1 MLQYNH
7 TGDIKQGGKIMQ
19 IKIGN
24 KIKELRK
31 RDGRKQEDLA
41 NALGVTCQAV
51 SRWEANGGYP
61 DMEMIPAI
69 ANYFNVSIDEL
80 FGYSKDRG
88 DKLKAILLKA
98 DKAIGENS
106 DMTEC
111 VEMLRAAIEEFP
123 SEPKL
128 YMNLGFALDLLGW
141 KKYGARSYTRNDSD
155 YAYEDTEYNSQNIY
169 WQEALKAYEKAL
181 TFDITAEDRDAMTQ
195 RLVLYYAKMGYTD
208 KAKSLAL
215 RQNSIITC
223 RETLM
228 PKATEAEERDKYQG
242 EAIISFLTELKNV
255 LCNSICTK
263 ISLFTKAEGTKLFID
278 LAHLYE
284 SIFSDGRCG
293 VAHSHLRELYLHAA
307 VYEAR
312 FNKNTDQAFEYFK
325 KGFEHKKLY
334 DTIRCTGEYQ
344 YSSPLVAKVTFP
356 SENFPSISA
365 TFWKGWIEVLP
376 LELKERIKSDAEYA
390 ECFVE

>member
-1 MLQYNH
+1 MN
-7 TGDIKQGGKIMQ
+7 
-19 IKIGN
+19 IKIGE
-24 KIKELRK
+24 KIKQLRQ

-41 NALGVTCQAV
+41 NALGVSPQAI

-61 DMEMIPAI
+61 DMELIPAI
-69 ANYFNVSIDEL
+69 ANYFNISIDEL

-88 DKLKAILLKA
+88 DKLKAILSKA
-98 DKAIGENS
+98 DKAIGENG
-106 DMTEC
+106 DLTEC

-155 YAYEDTEYNSQNIY
+155 YAYEDTEYNSQNVY
-169 WQEALKAYEKAL
+169 WQEALSAYEKAL

-208 KAKSLAL
+208 RAKTLASK
-215 RQNSIITC
+215 QNSIISC

-263 ISLFTKAEGTKLFID
+263 ISLFTKAEGTKLFVD

-334 DTIRCTGEYQ
+334 DSIRCTGEYQ
-344 YSSPLVAKVTFP
+344 YTSPLVAKVTFP
-356 SENFPSISA
+356 SANFPSVPS

-376 LELKERIKSDAEYA
+376 EEFKERIKADSNYA
-390 ECFVE
+390 ECFE

>member
-1 MLQYNH
+1 MN
-7 TGDIKQGGKIMQ
+7 
-19 IKIGN
+19 IKIGE
-24 KIKELRK
+24 KIKQLRQ

-41 NALGVTCQAV
+41 NALGVSPQAI

-61 DMEMIPAI
+61 DMELIPAI
-69 ANYFNVSIDEL
+69 ANYFNISIDEL

-88 DKLKAILLKA
+88 DKLKAILSKA
-98 DKAIGENS
+98 DKAIGENG
-106 DMTEC
+106 DLTEC

-155 YAYEDTEYNSQNIY
+155 YAYEDTEYNSQNVY
-169 WQEALKAYEKAL
+169 WQEALSAYEKAL
-181 TFDITAEDRDAMTQ
+181 TFDITAEDRDVMTQ

-208 KAKSLAL
+208 RAKTLASK
-215 RQNSIITC
+215 QNSIISC

-263 ISLFTKAEGTKLFID
+263 ISLFTKAEGTKLFVD

-334 DTIRCTGEYQ
+334 DSIRCTGEYQ
-344 YSSPLVAKVTFP
+344 YTSPLVAKVTFP
-356 SENFPSISA
+356 SENFPSVSA
-365 TFWKGWIEVLP
+365 SFWKGWIEVLP
-376 LELKERIKSDAEYA
+376 EEFKERIKADTNYA
-390 ECFVE
+390 ECFA

>member
-1 MLQYNH
+1 MN
-7 TGDIKQGGKIMQ
+7 
-19 IKIGN
+19 IKIGE
-24 KIKELRK
+24 KIKQLRQ

-41 NALGVTCQAV
+41 NALGVSPQAI

-61 DMEMIPAI
+61 DMELIPAI
-69 ANYFNVSIDEL
+69 ANYFNISIDEL

-88 DKLKAILLKA
+88 DKLKAILSKA
-98 DKAIGENS
+98 DKAIGENG
-106 DMTEC
+106 DLTEC

-155 YAYEDTEYNSQNIY
+155 YAYEDTEYNSQNVY
-169 WQEALKAYEKAL
+169 WQEALSAYEKAL
-181 TFDITAEDRDAMTQ
+181 TFDITAEERDAMTQ

-208 KAKSLAL
+208 RAKTLASK
-215 RQNSIITC
+215 QNSIISC

-263 ISLFTKAEGTKLFID
+263 ISLFTKAEGTKLFVD

-334 DTIRCTGEYQ
+334 DSIRCTGEYQ
-344 YSSPLVAKVTFP
+344 YTSPLVAKVTFP
-356 SENFPSISA
+356 SANFPSVPS

-376 LELKERIKSDAEYA
+376 EELKERIKADSNYA
-390 ECFVE
+390 ECFE

>member
-1 MLQYNH
+1 MN
-7 TGDIKQGGKIMQ
+7 
-19 IKIGN
+19 IKIGE
-24 KIKELRK
+24 KIKQLRQ

-41 NALGVTCQAV
+41 NALGVSPQAI

-61 DMEMIPAI
+61 DMELIPAI
-69 ANYFNVSIDEL
+69 ANYFNISIDEL

-88 DKLKAILLKA
+88 DKLKAILSKA
-98 DKAIGENS
+98 DKAIGENG
-106 DMTEC
+106 DLTEC

-128 YMNLGFALDLLGW
+128 YMNLGFALDLFGW

-155 YAYEDTEYNSQNIY
+155 YAYEDTEYNSQNVY
-169 WQEALKAYEKAL
+169 WQEALSAYEKAL

-208 KAKSLAL
+208 RAKTLASK
-215 RQNSIITC
+215 QNSIISC

-263 ISLFTKAEGTKLFID
+263 ISLFTKAEGTKLFVD

-334 DTIRCTGEYQ
+334 ESIRCTGEYQ
-344 YSSPLVAKVTFP
+344 YTSPLVAKVTFP
-356 SENFPSISA
+356 SENFPSSSA

-376 LELKERIKSDAEYA
+376 EEFKARIKSDSNYA
-390 ECFVE
+390 ECFE

>member
-1 MLQYNH
+1 MN
-7 TGDIKQGGKIMQ
+7 
-19 IKIGN
+19 IKIGE
-24 KIKELRK
+24 KIKQLRQ

-41 NALGVTCQAV
+41 NALGVSPQAI

-61 DMEMIPAI
+61 DMELIPAI
-69 ANYFNVSIDEL
+69 ANYFNISIDEL

-88 DKLKAILLKA
+88 DKLKAILSKA
-98 DKAIGENS
+98 DKAIGENG
-106 DMTEC
+106 DLTEC

-155 YAYEDTEYNSQNIY
+155 YAYEDTEYNSQNVY
-169 WQEALKAYEKAL
+169 WQEALSAYEKAL
-181 TFDITAEDRDAMTQ
+181 TFDITAEERDAMTQ

-208 KAKSLAL
+208 RAKTLASK
-215 RQNSIITC
+215 QNSIISC

-228 PKATEAEERDKYQG
+228 PKATEADERDKYQG

-263 ISLFTKAEGTKLFID
+263 ISLFTKAEGTKLFVD

-312 FNKNTDQAFEYFK
+312 FNKTTDQAFEYFK

-334 DTIRCTGEYQ
+334 DSIRCTGEYQ
-344 YSSPLVAKVTFP
+344 YTSPLVAKVTFP
-356 SENFPSISA
+356 SANFPSVPS

-376 LELKERIKSDAEYA
+376 EEFKERIKADTNYA
-390 ECFVE
+390 ECFA

>member
-1 MLQYNH
+1 MN
-7 TGDIKQGGKIMQ
+7 
-19 IKIGN
+19 IKIGE
-24 KIKELRK
+24 KIRQLRQ

-41 NALGVTCQAV
+41 NALGVSPQAI

-61 DMEMIPAI
+61 DMELIPAI
-69 ANYFNVSIDEL
+69 ANYFNISIDEL

-88 DKLKAILLKA
+88 DKLKAILSKA
-98 DKAIGENS
+98 DKAIGEN
-106 DMTEC
+106 DDLTEC
-111 VEMLRAAIEEFP
+111 VEMLRSAIEEFP

-155 YAYEDTEYNSQNIY
+155 YAYEDTEYNSQNVY
-169 WQEALKAYEKAL
+169 WQEALRAYEKAL
-181 TFDITAEDRDAMTQ
+181 TFDITAEDRDVMTQ

-208 KAKSLAL
+208 KAKTLASN
-215 RQNSIITC
+215 QNSIISC

-263 ISLFTKAEGTKLFID
+263 ISLFTKAEGTKLFVD

-325 KGFEHKKLY
+325 KGFEHKQLY
-334 DTIRCTGEYQ
+334 DSIRCTGEYQ
-344 YSSPLVAKVTFP
+344 YTSPLVSKVTFP
-356 SENFPSISA
+356 SANFPSVPS

-376 LELKERIKSDAEYA
+376 EEFKARIKSDPNYA
-390 ECFVE
+390 ECFE

>member
-1 MLQYNH
+1 MN
-7 TGDIKQGGKIMQ
+7 
-19 IKIGN
+19 IKIGE
-24 KIKELRK
+24 KIKQLRH

-41 NALGVTCQAV
+41 NALGVSPQAI

-61 DMEMIPAI
+61 DMELIPAI
-69 ANYFNVSIDEL
+69 ANYFNISIDEL
-80 FGYSKDRG
+80 FGYSKDRQE
-88 DKLKAILLKA
+88 KLKSILEKA
-98 DKAIGENS
+98 DKAIGENG

-141 KKYGARSYTRNDSD
+141 KKYGARSYTKDGSD
-155 YAYEDTEYNSQNIY
+155 YTYEDTEYNSQNVY
-169 WQEALKAYEKAL
+169 WQEALSAYEKAL
-181 TFDITAEDRDAMTQ
+181 TFDITAEERDVMTQ

-208 KAKSLAL
+208 RAKTLASK
-215 RQNSIITC
+215 QNSIISC

-263 ISLFTKAEGTKLFID
+263 ISLFTKAEGTKLFVD

-334 DTIRCTGEYQ
+334 ESIRCTGEYQ
-344 YSSPLVAKVTFP
+344 YTSPLVAKVTFP
-356 SENFPSISA
+356 SANFPSVPA

-376 LELKERIKSDAEYA
+376 EEFKERIKADPNYS
-390 ECFVE
+390 ECFE

>member
-1 MLQYNH
+1 MN
-7 TGDIKQGGKIMQ
+7 
-19 IKIGN
+19 IKIGE
-24 KIKELRK
+24 KIKQLRQ

-41 NALGVTCQAV
+41 NALGVSPQAI

-61 DMEMIPAI
+61 DMELIPAI
-69 ANYFNVSIDEL
+69 ANYFNISIDEL

-88 DKLKAILLKA
+88 DKLKAILSKA
-98 DKAIGENS
+98 DKAIGENG
-106 DMTEC
+106 DLTEC

-155 YAYEDTEYNSQNIY
+155 YAYEDTEYNSQNVY
-169 WQEALKAYEKAL
+169 WQEALSAYEKAL

-208 KAKSLAL
+208 RAKTLASK
-215 RQNSIITC
+215 QNSIISC

-263 ISLFTKAEGTKLFID
+263 ISLFTKAEGTKLFVD

-284 SIFSDGRCG
+284 SIFSGGRCG

-334 DTIRCTGEYQ
+334 DSIRCTGEYQ
-344 YSSPLVAKVTFP
+344 YTSPLVAKVTFP
-356 SENFPSISA
+356 SANFPSVPS

-376 LELKERIKSDAEYA
+376 EEFKERIKSDSNYA
-390 ECFVE
+390 ECFE

>member
-1 MLQYNH
+1 MN
-7 TGDIKQGGKIMQ
+7 
-19 IKIGN
+19 IKIGE
-24 KIKELRK
+24 KIKQLRQ

-41 NALGVTCQAV
+41 NALGVSPQAI

-61 DMEMIPAI
+61 DMELIPAI
-69 ANYFNVSIDEL
+69 ANYFNISIDEL

-88 DKLKAILLKA
+88 DKLKAILSKA
-98 DKAIGENS
+98 DKAIGENG
-106 DMTEC
+106 DLTEC

-155 YAYEDTEYNSQNIY
+155 YAYEDTEYNSQNVY
-169 WQEALKAYEKAL
+169 WQEALSAYEKAL
-181 TFDITAEDRDAMTQ
+181 TFDITAEDRDVMTQ

-208 KAKSLAL
+208 RAKTLASK
-215 RQNSIITC
+215 QNSIISC

-263 ISLFTKAEGTKLFID
+263 ISLFTKAEGTKLFVD

-284 SIFSDGRCG
+284 SIFRDGRCG

-334 DTIRCTGEYQ
+334 ESIRCTGEYQ
-344 YSSPLVAKVTFP
+344 YTSPLVAKVTFP
-356 SENFPSISA
+356 SENFPSVSA
-365 TFWKGWIEVLP
+365 YFWKGWIEVLP
-376 LELKERIKSDAEYA
+376 EEFKARIKADSNYA
-390 ECFVE
+390 ECFE

>member
-1 MLQYNH
+1 MN
-7 TGDIKQGGKIMQ
+7 
-19 IKIGN
+19 IKIGE
-24 KIKELRK
+24 KIKNLRQ

-41 NALGVTCQAV
+41 NALGVSPQAI

-61 DMEMIPAI
+61 DMELIPAI
-69 ANYFNVSIDEL
+69 ANYFNISIDEL

-88 DKLKAILLKA
+88 DKLKAILSKA
-98 DKAIGENS
+98 DKAIGENG

-111 VEMLRAAIEEFP
+111 VEMLHAAIEEFP

-155 YAYEDTEYNSQNIY
+155 YAYEDTEYNSQNVY
-169 WQEALKAYEKAL
+169 WQEALRAYEKAL
-181 TFDITAEDRDAMTQ
+181 TFDITAEDRDVMTQ

-208 KAKSLAL
+208 KAKALAL
-215 RQNSIITC
+215 NQNSIITC

-263 ISLFTKAEGTKLFID
+263 ISLFTKTEGTKLFVD

-312 FNKNTDQAFEYFK
+312 FNKNSDQAFEYFK

-334 DTIRCTGEYQ
+334 DSIRCTGEYQ
-344 YSSPLVAKVTFP
+344 YTSPLIAKVTFP

-365 TFWKGWIEVLP
+365 TFWRGWIEVLP
-376 LELKERIKSDAEYA
+376 EEFKERIKADSNYA
-390 ECFVE
+390 ECFE